1 MNPSRLLL
9 LPVLL
14 LLACES
20 APPSR
25 FHGVVP
31 FSRTKATLGM
41 KAAELRKV
49 QSTVTSKDGGGLL
62 ETIGDDEVHYEFGA
76 VADSATA
83 DSSLS
88 DDSRLRGIAF
98 LRDVS
103 QDMMTATASW
113 AAAVQEM
120 RTAVGDPRRCGS
132 VDYARATMTVA
143 LWSEAGNELMVTL
156 LSDGTS
162 NRLLHSLRQATDSM
176 QLTREI
182 DCH

>member
-31 FSRTKATLGM
+31 FSRTEATLGM
-41 KAAELRKV
+41 KAAELRQV
-49 QSTVTSKDGGGLL
+49 QSNVTSKDGGGLL

-182 DCH
+182 DCP